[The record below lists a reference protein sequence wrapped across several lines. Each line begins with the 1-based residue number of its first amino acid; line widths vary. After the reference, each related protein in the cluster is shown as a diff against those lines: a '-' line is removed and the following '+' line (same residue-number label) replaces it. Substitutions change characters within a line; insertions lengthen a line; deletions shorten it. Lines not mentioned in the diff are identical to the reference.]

1 MEEQKMVIIING
13 KGGSGKDTICDVLAR
28 HYSIRNTSTITNV
41 KTAARALGWDDA
53 KTYADRKFL
62 SDLKDL
68 WIKYN
73 DGPFNYAFNV
83 YKIFMDTSAVRSRIL
98 IIHVREPEEIK
109 KLKTAIEKD
118 GRVPCK
124 TLLITSKRT
133 KNLSYGNHADDMV
146 NYYPYDFIYRNSG
159 PLETIDH
166 DFMNFFY
173 RYMAPSWLESH

>member
-1 MEEQKMVIIING
+1 MEGQKLVIIING

-28 HYSIRNTSTITNV
+28 HYPIRNTSTITKV
-41 KTAARALGWDDA
+41 KTAARILGWDCG
-53 KTYADRKFL
+53 KTYDDRKFL

-68 WIKYN
+68 WTKYN

-83 YKIFMDTSAVRSRIL
+83 YKIFMDTSAVRNRIL

-133 KNLSYGNHADDMV
+133 ENLSYANHADDMV
-146 NYYPYDFIYRNSG
+146 NDYPYDFIYRNDG
-159 PLETIDH
+159 ALTTIDYE
-166 DFMNFFY
+166 FMNFFY
-173 RYMAPSWLESH
+173 RFIVPSWQESH